1 MARMS
6 ATIAAT
12 LAKSIPLEPAVAR
25 GTVTQWDYTRG
36 GVWGRTVNHSSVS
49 SADFDAATVQCNT
62 EGVAAY
68 RHSHNT
74 LSKGGRERVELGD
87 RGLDAREHGTRAR
100 PRACTRPLLG

>member
-36 GVWGRTVNHSSVS
+36 GVWGRTLSI
-49 SADFDAATVQCNT
+49 T
-62 EGVAAY
+62 GVC
-68 RHSHNT
+68 RRQISM
-74 LSKGGRERVELGD
+74 LQQ
-87 RGLDAREHGTRAR
+87 
-100 PRACTRPLLG
+100 